1 MAASTLFM
9 ISALI
14 IVIPFTRK
22 TYQSPLVGG
31 DGASKCSEEAIAK
44 IKQGRRISESEELA
58 GYDTGTN
65 GILRTFY

>member
-31 DGASKCSEEAIAK
+31 DGALKCSKEAIAK
-44 IKQGRRISESEELA
+44 SKQGRQNSESKEHA

-65 GILRTFY
+65 VIFRTFY